1 MSNCNN
7 IICSIVL
14 LTGSAGIAVADV
26 YDDIVKDLEV
36 NNISLQSLR
45 EESIAEITSTRIEG
59 NLPATDVEME
69 HVWSGRGGERK
80 WSVGIAQ
87 EFDFPGVYYARNRE
101 IKARREALDLKY
113 RASLTDLV
121 IQARELL
128 TDVAYCNKA
137 IELETMIVE
146 EMKSICEFLERS
158 YSNGEST
165 ILEVNRAKIEL
176 ANNMVKLRG
185 LNDRRMESLR
195 QLKAMGCDIGT
206 GQDVGYRMASLGSLD
221 EYHAKIET
229 NTAVAYYQQLKR
241 AEILGSKTRVRE
253 MYPGFKVGYVHEYEE
268 GTSFDGFSIGLSLP
282 LFSNRGK
289 RALSKS
295 LKLKAELDEAVARI
309 ERESVIDVEY
319 SKAKSSKDLIDILG
333 PVFNGTSHAALL
345 GKAYRGGQMSVIDYL
360 REVTYFR
367 ESEWDFLEL
376 EMEYFK
382 SLNRLESWQ

>member
-1 MSNCNN
+1 MGNLNN
-7 IICSIVL
+7 IICSFVL
-14 LTGSAGIAVADV
+14 LTGGTGTVVADV

-80 WSVGIAQ
+80 WSIGVAQ

-101 IKARREALDLKY
+101 IKVRREALYLKY
-113 RASLTDLV
+113 KASLTDLV

-128 TDVAYCNKA
+128 TDIAYCNKA
-137 IELETMIVE
+137 IELESTIVE
-146 EMKSICEFLERS
+146 DMKSMCEFLERS
-158 YSNGEST
+158 YSKGEST

-185 LNDRRMESLR
+185 LNDRRIEALR

-206 GQDVGYRMASLGSLD
+206 GLDVNYRMASLGSLD
-221 EYHAKIET
+221 EYRAKIET
-229 NTAVAYYQQLKR
+229 NTAVAYYKQLKR
-241 AEILGSKTRVRE
+241 AEILGGKTRMRE
-253 MYPGFKVGYVHEYEE
+253 MYPGFKIGYVHEYEE

-295 LKLKAELDEAVARI
+295 LELKAEWDEVAARV

-319 SKAKSSKDLIDILG
+319 NKARSCKDLIDILG
-333 PVFNGTSHAALL
+333 PVFNGTNHAALL